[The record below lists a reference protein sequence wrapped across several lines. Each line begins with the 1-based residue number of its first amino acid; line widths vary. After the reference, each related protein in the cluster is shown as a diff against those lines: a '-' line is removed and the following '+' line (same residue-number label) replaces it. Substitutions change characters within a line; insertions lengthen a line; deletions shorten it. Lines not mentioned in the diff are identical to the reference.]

1 MKPNSPLRLLA
12 LVALAGAL
20 TTAVVAEPKAGGTVY
35 SKRNGLQLFAA
46 PNSQSAVAGTVGF
59 AEALKISELN
69 ATGKWLNVTASG
81 GSGWVF
87 AGFTAEKKPEA
98 EKTAGLGSVDASS
111 STTAAAARPLS
122 PEAEQYAQRHNQVE
136 AGRDVDWV
144 EAEAHKVGPAIV
156 DAYMKE
162 NKKGEYQE

>member
-1 MKPNSPLRLLA
+1 MKPNTSLRFLA
-12 LVALAGAL
+12 LAALAGAL
-20 TTAVVAEPKAGGTVY
+20 TTAVVAEPKTGGTVY
-35 SKRNGLQLFAA
+35 SKRNELKLLAEPKPLAA
-46 PNSQSAVAGTVGF
+46 AAGSVGF
-59 AEALKISELN
+59 AEALKISEVRG
-69 ATGKWLNVTASG
+69 TWLNVTGAHS
-81 GSGWVF
+81 SGWVF
-87 AGFTAEKKPEA
+87 AGLTAEKKPEA
-98 EKTAGLGSVDASS
+98 EKLAGVGSVDASS

-144 EAEAHKVGPAIV
+144 EAEAHKVAPAII

>member
-1 MKPNSPLRLLA
+1 MKPNTPLRLLA
-12 LVALAGAL
+12 LAAIAGAL

-35 SKRNGLQLFAA
+35 SKRNGLSLYAG
-46 PNSQSAVAGTVGF
+46 PNSQSAVAGSVGF
-59 AEALKISELN
+59 AEALKISEIN
-69 ATGKWLNVTASG
+69 PTGKWLNVTASG

-98 EKTAGLGSVDASS
+98 EKTAGIGSVDASS

-122 PEAEQYAQRHNQVE
+122 PEAEAYADRHNLG
-136 AGRDVDWV
+136 AARDDVNWSQG
-144 EAEAHKVGPAIV
+144 EAHKVTQPIV
-156 DAYMKE
+156 DSYMRE